1 MAEASALGDLL
12 AAFEGLSASALA
24 EDIQNEVYAIGKA
37 HEFENLRDWFR
48 ALYEILLG
56 QEQGPRMGSFAAL
69 YGLEE
74 TKELIRRV
82 LAGEER
88 LMFGRDRFRFAHLN
102 S

>member
-1 MAEASALGDLL
+1 MVNGNLLIYDLG
-12 AAFEGLSASALA
+12 AGKCSVSVVT
-24 EDIQNEVYAIGKA
+24 IQNEVYAIGKS

-74 TKELIRRV
+74 TKELIRRA
-82 LAGEER
+82 LAGED
-88 LMFGRDRFRFAHLN
+88 LAA
-102 S
+102 